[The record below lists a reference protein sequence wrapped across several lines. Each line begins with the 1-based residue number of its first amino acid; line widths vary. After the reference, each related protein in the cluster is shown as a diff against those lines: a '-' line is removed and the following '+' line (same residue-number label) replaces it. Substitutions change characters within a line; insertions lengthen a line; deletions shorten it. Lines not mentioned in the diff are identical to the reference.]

1 MNVGCTQ
8 RSTHSPSNRRLF
20 LGRSLCQGTRKSR
33 GRAQRNGRAALSKW
47 VELRN
52 VLRSVKSILRPVLP
66 CSYSSN
72 RYSSYL
78 LLIICR
84 PFCLCN
90 GVMVASLTIPVIS
103 NERAHMHKDPLTAL
117 AIGVS
122 SSVDLSVREQERAEA
137 APKET
142 IARLFPSGWS

>member
-52 VLRSVKSILRPVLP
+52 VLRSVKPILRPVLP

-72 RYSSYL
+72 VYSSYSSD
-78 LLIICR
+78 ICR

-103 NERAHMHKDPLTAL
+103 NERAHMHKGTLTAL
-117 AIGVS
+117 VIGVS

-137 APKET
+137 APQRNDRAT
-142 IARLFPSGWS
+142 ISK